1 MVDTPEESLPL
12 DRDLITDSDA
22 LVELMMLDSDEE
34 MEDDVTNVANFNATR
49 LANRKYKNKDRP
61 NYFLCFKVFLL
72 SLIIY
77 SIQYNLVSRTPGD
90 LIQYNLVSRTPGDL
104 IQYNLV
110 SITPGDL
117 I

>member
-1 MVDTPEESLPL
+1 MVDTPEESLPQ

-22 LVELMMLDSDEE
+22 LVELMMMDSDEE

-77 SIQYNLVSRTPGD
+77 STSTLRLLGRFTTCLVSCANNNRFAVVVCFKRHFVP
-90 LIQYNLVSRTPGDL
+90 QE
-104 IQYNLV
+104 
-110 SITPGDL
+110 
-117 I
+117 